1 MDKILVR
8 GLKVMTIVG
17 IFDWEREHR
26 QPVILDLELVTDI
39 RPAAAGDDIS
49 ATVDYKAVTDR
60 LYEFVGASR
69 FRLIETLAERCAA
82 LILQE
87 FDIPELTLRVS
98 KPEAIAAAETVCIE
112 IHRRRHA

>member
-60 LYEFVGASR
+60 LCEFVGASR
-69 FRLIETLAERCAA
+69 FRLIETLAERGAA

-87 FDIPELTLRVS
+87 FDIQELTLRVS